1 MSALPLGQAEIR
13 RQGQDVALLAFGCM
27 VPVAE
32 TVGSE
37 LSATVV
43 NMRFVKPLD
52 AGLILQLAATHRAFV
67 TLEDNAIAGG
77 AGSAVNELL
86 LAHRLQNPVL
96 NLGLADRF
104 LEHGSREQLL
114 TEAGL
119 DAAGVRASIGDFLQ
133 AINLHSA

>member
-1 MSALPLGQAEIR
+1 
-13 RQGQDVALLAFGCM
+13 
-27 VPVAE
+27 
-32 TVGSE
+32 
-37 LSATVV
+37 
-43 NMRFVKPLD
+43 
-52 AGLILQLAATHRAFV
+52 
-67 TLEDNAIAGG
+67 
-77 AGSAVNELL
+77 
-86 LAHRLQNPVL
+86 VL